1 MSTIVEA
8 DRPCPSATDGEIAA
22 INLESTR
29 RRGWSRFAQ
38 DPTRAGLAEA
48 VVDSERLAAQFL
60 GDLDALDRLDALAAQ
75 FARVDDSS
83 RAALVHAEVASTMHR
98 FDDARCHLAR
108 AALLGGP
115 QEAIERQSL
124 AIDQA
129 CGMRLQAVLAVRR
142 RVATAT
148 GRLEDLVPLGAVLAD
163 LEHFAEAD
171 AVYRQAFSSYS
182 DVSPFPLAWACF
194 QLGLLWGELVPVS
207 NPERAAVWYER
218 AIAYVPAYVKARVHL
233 AEIYA
238 SQGHTSDAEGVLLPA
253 LSSRDPEVRW
263 RFADV
268 LRAQARFEE
277 AETQLDAARSA
288 FETLLERHLL
298 AFADHAAEFYAGSGN
313 DCRRALELARTNVAN
328 RPTNRAVRQVDVIAT
343 RCR

>member
-8 DRPCPSATDGEIAA
+8 DCPCPPATDGEIAA

-38 DPTRAGLAEA
+38 DPTRAGVAET

-60 GDLDALDRLDALAAQ
+60 GDLDALDRLDALVAQ
-75 FARVDDSS
+75 LVRVDDSS
-83 RAALVHAEVASTMHR
+83 RAALVQADVASTVHR
-98 FDDARCHLAR
+98 FDDARDHLAR

-115 QEAIERQSL
+115 REAIERQSL
-124 AIDQA
+124 TIDQA
-129 CGMRLQAVLAVRR
+129 CGMRLEAVLAVRR

-163 LEHFAEAD
+163 LERFAEAD
-171 AVYRQAFSSYS
+171 AVYRQACSSYS

-207 NPERAAVWYER
+207 NPDLAALWYGR

-238 SQGHTSDAEGVLLPA
+238 SQGHTGDAEGLLVPA

-277 AETQLDAARSA
+277 AETQLDAARSG
-288 FETLLERHLL
+288 FEALLARHLL
-298 AFADHAAEFYAGSGN
+298 AFADHATEFYAASGN
-313 DCRRALELARTNVAN
+313 DCRRALTLARTNAAN
-328 RPTNRAVRQVDVIAT
+328 RPTRRAVQQAHAIAV

>member
-1 MSTIVEA
+1 MSTTVEA

-38 DPTRAGLAEA
+38 DPTRAGVAEA

-60 GDLDALDRLDALAAQ
+60 GDLDALDRLDALVAQ
-75 FARVDDSS
+75 LARVDDSS
-83 RAALVHAEVASTMHR
+83 RAALVQADVASTVHR
-98 FDDARCHLAR
+98 FDDARDHLAR
-108 AALLGGP
+108 AAQMGGP
-115 QEAIERQSL
+115 CDGIDRHL
-124 AIDQA
+124 LTIDQA
-129 CGMRLQAVLAVRR
+129 CGVDLDAVLAKRQQI
-142 RVATAT
+142 AAAS

-163 LEHFAEAD
+163 LGSLAEAD
-171 AVYRQAFSSYS
+171 AVYRQAFYSYR
-182 DVSPFPLAWACF
+182 DISPFPPAWACF
-194 QLGLLWGELVPVS
+194 QLGMLWGELMPVPD
-207 NPERAAVWYER
+207 PDLAALWYRR
-218 AIAYVPAYVKARVHL
+218 AIAYLPNYVKARVHL

-238 SQGHTSDAEGVLLPA
+238 NQDQAADAETLLRPA

-263 RFADV
+263 RLADV
-268 LRAQARFEE
+268 MVAQRRLDE
-277 AETQLDAARSA
+277 AETQLDAAR
-288 FETLLERHLL
+288 FGFDELLRRYPL

-328 RPTNRAVRQVDVIAT
+328 RPTNRAVRQVDAIAA